1 MMSRRTTLGLFASAA
16 AVSVAAAHPHNVLTN
31 EQHGDIERQ
40 IMAFRAALKDAVTAK
55 DAVRLKAM
63 YAESFTH
70 THGSGKVDGRDARI
84 VSLMTGEPTI
94 EMAPASELS
103 FRVHG
108 TDMVVLTGKSPIL
121 NVREQRDYDF
131 RWVQVYS
138 RASGE
143 WQLVVSQATRLPTT
157 S

>member
-1 MMSRRTTLGLFASAA
+1 
-16 AVSVAAAHPHNVLTN
+16 
-31 EQHGDIERQ
+31 
-40 IMAFRAALKDAVTAK
+40 
-55 DAVRLKAM
+55 
-63 YAESFTH
+63 
-70 THGSGKVDGRDARI
+70 
-84 VSLMTGEPTI
+84 MTGEPTI
-94 EMAPASELS
+94 EMASASELS

-108 TDMVVLTGKSPIL
+108 TDTVVLTGKSPIL